1 MSESDEDLFGSGDE
15 GTGMDVIKN
24 ESAGDEKS
32 GKSQIREDSDDDLF
46 GEAEAGSSS
55 SRVDADRDGGD
66 LDGPRLDT
74 EEEKLTAI
82 LGVNQP
88 SKARAGQ
95 QALHVRARTQSK
107 LYLPPVVSIPETTEK
122 IYVKM
127 PKVLKIQS
135 DVYSADTYDA
145 EAEQMEYNNSSLISD
160 VIRWRIKRDAN
171 GEAMLHPDG
180 RVVKESNARLQ
191 KMKNGTFRLVVGSAV
206 FACPTEQ
213 LAKSYIYSTAQSN
226 PPEGAALTEAE
237 EAAGVTMNR
246 ATNLVCSADMNGSLK
261 MTVRVD
267 DSGDNT
273 AVAQRLSHKVKSMF
287 KKEMRMGVEDSR
299 QLVEKPEVVAAR
311 LQKAEEAR
319 NRAARK
325 AREVGDGFHADGG
338 RGSSYGRIGMS
349 SDYLNANAEDQYDSY
364 NISDIKK
371 GKHESED
378 RKPAARKASK
388 AVKREPAA
396 QGRSRS
402 RRDDGSDQGA
412 FSDDVDEE
420 DEDEDEDEEDSDDAD
435 DDDADLEGFIAK
447 GGEGSSEEDGEDAIA
462 VQETKHFKKGNKPV
476 KSKSSKAKGGGSDDD
491 GSDIFSEAS
500 EDEENA
506 VQPVKRS
513 AVEGNDEEAAPV
525 KKRARRAIL
534 DSDEDE

>member
-24 ESAGDEKS
+24 ETAGDEKS
-32 GKSQIREDSDDDLF
+32 GESQIGEDSDDDLF

-66 LDGPRLDT
+66 LDEPRLDT

-82 LGVNQP
+82 LGVNQT

-135 DVYSADTYDA
+135 DAYSADTYDA
-145 EAEQMEYNNSSLISD
+145 EAEQMEYNNSSIISD
-160 VIRWRIKRDAN
+160 VIRWRIKRDAK

-180 RVVKESNARLQ
+180 RFVKESNARLQ
-191 KMKNGTFRLVVGSAV
+191 KMKNGTFRLVVGTAV

-213 LAKSYIYSTAQSN
+213 LAKSYIFSTAQSN
-226 PPEGAALTEAE
+226 PPEDAVLTEAE
-237 EAAGVTMNR
+237 ETAGVTMNR

-267 DSGDNT
+267 DTGDNT
-273 AVAQRLSHKVKSMF
+273 AVAQRLSQKVKSMF
-287 KKEMRMGVEDSR
+287 KKENRMGVEDSR

-319 NRAARK
+319 NRATRK
-325 AREVGDGFHADGG
+325 AREVGDGVHADGG
-338 RGSSYGRIGMS
+338 RGSSYGRISMS

-364 NISDIKK
+364 NIGDIKK
-371 GKHESED
+371 GKRESED

-388 AVKREPAA
+388 AVKNEK
-396 QGRSRS
+396 SSS

-447 GGEGSSEEDGEDAIA
+447 GGEGSSGEDEEDAIA
-462 VQETKHFKKGNKPV
+462 VQKTKHFKKGNKPV
-476 KSKSSKAKGGGSDDD
+476 KSKSSKAKGDGSDDD
-491 GSDIFSEAS
+491 GSDIFSDAS
-500 EDEENA
+500 EDEDEEDA

-513 AVEGNDEEAAPV
+513 AAEGNDEEAAPV